1 MKIGF
6 IGLGIMGS
14 RMALNLQKEGYELV
28 LYNRSKD
35 KATELL
41 AGGATWAGS
50 PAEVG
55 GQSDLVISMLSTPE
69 VVQAVA
75 SGEDGLLNGLA
86 AGKIWADCSTTN
98 PSFVRSM
105 GEQAAANGVI
115 FVDSPVA
122 GTKGPAASGELLFLV
137 GATEEAGKDLIPLFD
152 IMGRKTFFYGK
163 LGQGASMK
171 MLINLLLAQSV
182 AVFSEAAALGQ
193 AMGFEL
199 SALLDF
205 LPNLPVVA
213 PVIGG
218 VRSKLAG
225 EDKSVNFPLQWMQ
238 KDVHLATVS
247 GYELG
252 VPMPS
257 ANATKEIYA
266 QAKAAGYAE
275 DDFTS
280 VFYHLNGEEKKSD

>member
-1 MKIGF
+1 
-6 IGLGIMGS
+6 MGS

>member
-28 LYNRSKD
+28 VYNRSKD
-35 KATELL
+35 KAEELL
-41 AGGATWAGS
+41 KNGADWGDS
-50 PAEVG
+50 PADVG
-55 GQSDLVISMLSTPE
+55 RKSDLVLTMLSTPE
-69 VVQAVA
+69 VVRMVA
-75 SGEDGLLNGLA
+75 TGENGLLSGLA
-86 AGKIWADCSTTN
+86 PGKIWADCSTTN
-98 PSFVRSM
+98 PSFARTMASM
-105 GEQAAANGVI
+105 AEKHGIQFI
-115 FVDSPVA
+115 DSPVA
-122 GTKGPAASGELLFLV
+122 GTKAPAAAGQLVFLV
-137 GATEEAGKDLIPLFD
+137 GATEEIGQTLLPLFD

-163 LGQGASMK
+163 AGQGASMK

-182 AVFSEAAALGQ
+182 AVFSEAAVLGQ

-213 PVIGG
+213 PVIGAI
-218 VRSKLAG
+218 RPKLTG
-225 EDKSVNFPLQWMQ
+225 EDRSVNFPLQWMQ

-257 ANATKEIYA
+257 ANATKEIFA
-266 QAKAAGYAE
+266 QAKAAGYGE

-280 VFYHLNGEEKKSD
+280 VFYHLNGEEK